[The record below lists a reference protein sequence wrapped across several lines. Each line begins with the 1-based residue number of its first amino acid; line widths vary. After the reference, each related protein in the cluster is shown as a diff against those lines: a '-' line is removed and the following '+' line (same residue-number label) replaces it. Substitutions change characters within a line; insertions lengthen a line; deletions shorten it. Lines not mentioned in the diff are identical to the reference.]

1 MLYKTHIRCALR
13 AIAEDVTKEI
23 PDIKEYLK
31 PFLEIEEPSSVK
43 RKRNKK
49 KRETIIEDSSPPRV
63 KSEEPLP
70 FLESILPWNS
80 LPAKPQS
87 TGHRTKSNEMNSRQT
102 ISVKEP
108 NVSKSHNTRP
118 YLEDHPSSSQSQSSV
133 HLSRS
138 RDSVSHQV
146 LGTSLDDPSMPS
158 LSGEILSSESI
169 LLSDS
174 SDSIDIGDEITSDSD
189 DIDTWSDDT
198 SSIS

>member
-1 MLYKTHIRCALR
+1 
-13 AIAEDVTKEI
+13 
-23 PDIKEYLK
+23 
-31 PFLEIEEPSSVK
+31 
-43 RKRNKK
+43 
-49 KRETIIEDSSPPRV
+49 
-63 KSEEPLP
+63 
-70 FLESILPWNS
+70 
-80 LPAKPQS
+80 
-87 TGHRTKSNEMNSRQT
+87 MNSRQT